1 MLSFISR
8 RGASAPKFS
17 LAPIASAF
25 VIAAVAAPSADA
37 GFVSTFE
44 VGTGI
49 NQATVQI
56 DQDDGDTYLFAV
68 RFASESI
75 SSWDAL
81 LTIDAALDSLSLEYE
96 TYSFGVFL
104 TGITIEGDR
113 DYGMGDLWPV
123 PNYWQFWVDSPS
135 GWTQSSVG
143 AQARTITA
151 GSADAWV
158 FGTNAEPRAIP
169 TPAAGIAALLMM
181 GAGRRRAALRR

>member
-17 LAPIASAF
+17 LAPIACAL
-25 VIAAVAAPSADA
+25 VTAAVAAPSADA

-44 VGTGI
+44 VGTGS

-56 DQDDGDTYLFAV
+56 DQEDGDTYLYAV

-81 LTIDAALDSLSLEYE
+81 LTIDAELDSFSLEYQ

-113 DYGMGDLWPV
+113 DYGTGDLWPI
-123 PNYWQFWVDSPS
+123 PNYWHFWVDSPS
-135 GWTQSSVG
+135 GWAQSFVG
-143 AQARTITA
+143 AQSRTLTA

-158 FGTNAEPRAIP
+158 FGSNAAPQPIP
-169 TPAAGIAALLMM
+169 APAAGVAVLLMM
-181 GAGRRRAALRR
+181 GAARRRAALRR